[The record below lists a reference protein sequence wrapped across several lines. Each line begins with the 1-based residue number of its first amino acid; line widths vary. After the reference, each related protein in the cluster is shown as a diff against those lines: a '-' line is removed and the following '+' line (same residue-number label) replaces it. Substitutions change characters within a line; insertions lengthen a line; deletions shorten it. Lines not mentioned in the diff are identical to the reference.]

1 MNDEERGKANYRNQK
16 SKNDAKLTEKVRKF
30 REDLLEREKKNN
42 NDFPQKRKFREEASE
57 LPKIVYHGI
66 KVIWRENR
74 VYTEEILHQI
84 FSDYGL
90 IQKIITKKNTSAF
103 LIFVNIMACDRII
116 AKPPA
121 QFIIKRITTEKCEV
135 LLKNIGKTKEKNS
148 ELSEKLNLLKL
159 KLKEKNSNTI

>member
-1 MNDEERGKANYRNQK
+1 
-16 SKNDAKLTEKVRKF
+16 
-30 REDLLEREKKNN
+30 
-42 NDFPQKRKFREEASE
+42 
-57 LPKIVYHGI
+57 
-66 KVIWRENR
+66 
-74 VYTEEILHQI
+74 
-84 FSDYGL
+84 
-90 IQKIITKKNTSAF
+90 
-103 LIFVNIMACDRII
+103 MACDRII